1 MTNTLAADVDTMGQ
15 WRQLLVL
22 LSGSFVVTLDFFIVN
37 VAVPT
42 LQVDLD
48 AWAPTPTDVASAA
61 ASSHLVLAAL
71 MLVVTIALALLTC
84 RRADES
90 LPHG

>member
-37 VAVPT
+37 VRCPRSRLTLMHGPRPPPMWQVP
-42 LQVDLD
+42 LHR
-48 AWAPTPTDVASAA
+48 AI
-61 ASSHLVLAAL
+61 SS
-71 MLVVTIALALLTC
+71 
-84 RRADES
+84 
-90 LPHG
+90 